1 MEKFIGMDWT
11 CYFYM
16 YILVN
21 NISIIIEGIIIQFEE
36 VLSIDDD
43 LSVFIL

>member
-11 CYFYM
+11 YYFYM

-21 NISIIIEGIIIQFEE
+21 NISIIIEVIIILFEE